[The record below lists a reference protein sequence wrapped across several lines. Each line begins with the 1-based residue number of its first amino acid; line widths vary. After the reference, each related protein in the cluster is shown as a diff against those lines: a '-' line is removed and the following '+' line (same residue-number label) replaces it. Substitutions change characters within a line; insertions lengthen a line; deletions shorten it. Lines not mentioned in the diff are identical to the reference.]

1 MIFVC
6 SVSLLYDFIYNID
19 NDSNLYPLIMDEN
32 TGDYFDHFYYKS
44 WTRLIPYVFG
54 LFIGQCYVSFK
65 LNK

>member
-19 NDSNLYPLIMDEN
+19 NDSNLYPLIFDAN
-32 TGDYFDHFYYKS
+32 LGNYVDHFYFKS
-44 WTRLIPYVFG
+44 WTRLVPYIFG